1 MNFNNMKLKFFEKNF
16 CDPYSISLID
26 LSEFA
31 EQNRIRLK
39 LVSPFICLFG
49 VISFITT
56 IILHYKNLQE
66 QLVSLL
72 YFGIYAITAFFS
84 FIISAKLKNCPKEKA
99 VIYKNIPLYSLFY
112 ETLLASL
119 YNFYFLK
126 QPFNGFIIFCLICC
140 IVLNLFSFAPL
151 MFLLGQI
158 LVFGFMASGLY
169 NNFGFTGVFDAA
181 MITIVIF
188 FLMLYKRKTE
198 KKSILFAKRQK
209 SRLMAKTF
217 GNFTLIYDN
226 KVVKFSRTKS
236 NELVGYLV
244 YKNGSS
250 VNTKELISVLW
261 GDHADSSRYGSNL
274 RNLIVDIKHTFCELG
289 IHDFF
294 IAEYNNFRINP
305 KSLKCDYYD
314 FLSGD
319 QDAQNNFTGEFMS
332 QYSWAE
338 DATGFLEMKI
348 LK

>member
-1 MNFNNMKLKFFEKNF
+1 MKLKFFKKSFYES
-16 CDPYSISLID
+16 YSISLKD

-31 EQNRIRLK
+31 EQNRVRIK
-39 LVSPFICLFG
+39 IVSPFICLFG
-49 VISFITT
+49 VVCFIAT
-56 IILHYKNLQE
+56 IILHYHNLQE
-66 QLVSLL
+66 QIVSLL
-72 YFGIYAITAFFS
+72 YFGIYAITALISYIFS
-84 FIISAKLKNCPKEKA
+84 SKIKNCPKEKA
-99 VIYKNIPLYSLFY
+99 VILKNIPLYSLFY

-119 YNFYFLK
+119 YNFYFLN

-151 MFLLGQI
+151 LFFLGQI
-158 LVFGFMASGLY
+158 IVFSFMANRLY
-169 NNFGFTGVFDAA
+169 TNFGFTGFFDAA

-188 FLMLYKRKTE
+188 CLMLYKRKTE
-198 KKSILFAKRQK
+198 KKSIQFAKKQK
-209 SRLMAKTF
+209 TRLMAKTF

-236 NELVGYLV
+236 NELLGYLV
-244 YKNGSS
+244 YKNGTS
-250 VNTKELISVLW
+250 VNTKELINVLW
-261 GDHADSSRYGSNL
+261 GDYADSSRYGSNL
-274 RNLIVDIKHTFCELG
+274 RNLIVDIKHTFCELE

-314 FLSGD
+314 LLSGD
-319 QDAQNNFTGEFMS
+319 MDAKNNFTGEFMS

-338 DATGFLEMKI
+338 EVAGFLEMKI